1 MVRAKTY
8 GRNFHVT
15 TADLRYFVAG
25 SGLVAGG
32 TEVAIAQIY
41 GVSGQ
46 VKGDR
51 VGDFQS
57 PISRGV
63 SSVNLMAGTAIY
75 WLRIFDC
82 RTK

>member
-8 GRNFHVT
+8 GRDFHVT
-15 TADLRYFVAG
+15 TADLRYVLAG
-25 SGLVAGG
+25 PWLVAGG
-32 TEVAIAQIY
+32 TEVTIAQIY

-57 PISRGV
+57 PISLGE
-63 SSVNLMAGTAIY
+63 SVVNIMTGTAIY
-75 WLRIFDC
+75 RRWIFDC